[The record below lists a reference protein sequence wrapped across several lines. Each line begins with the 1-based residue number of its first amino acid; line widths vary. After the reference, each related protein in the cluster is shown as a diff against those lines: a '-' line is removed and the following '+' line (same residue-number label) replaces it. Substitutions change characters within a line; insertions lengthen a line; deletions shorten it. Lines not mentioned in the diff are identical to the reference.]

1 MTTPS
6 PTARAGET
14 DARVR
19 VPSGFA
25 NNDSPDAV
33 VIHDGEIW
41 MWMDGIFGPVSRSDA
56 AGEALYLANSPF
68 PASRRRAEAIT
79 NALRETRQ

>member
-1 MTTPS
+1 MSTSPMTTPS
-6 PTARAGET
+6 PTARAP
-14 DARVR
+14 D
-19 VPSGFA
+19 PSNKRAGY
-25 NNDSPDAV
+25 AV
-33 VIHDGEIW
+33 EIHDGEIW
-41 MWMDGIFGPVSRSDA
+41 MWLDGVFGRVSRSDA